1 MALIEISDREESESQ
16 MYVIVSIYRAKAGE
30 EDAIIAL
37 HEDWQRKQ
45 GTKAKVYLSWELLR
59 NTEAPREFIT
69 IAYFESEELARAM
82 MDDLNQD
89 AWYFRLVSLT
99 EEGPA
104 CTKCVNE
111 WHAF

>member
-37 HEDWQRKQ
+37 HEDWQSKQ

-59 NTEAPREFIT
+59 NTEAHREFIT
-69 IAYFESEELARAM
+69 ISYFEREELPQRM
-82 MDDLNQD
+82 MGELNQESRD
-89 AWYFRLVSLT
+89 FRPVRLT
-99 EEGPA
+99 A
-104 CTKCVNE
+104 
-111 WHAF
+111 